1 MESTVITLAL
11 GAAFFW
17 ASAQVIGKIA
27 LRDLNATT
35 FNAIRFST
43 VALVLTPLMFVGG
56 LGPIGME
63 TAVLAILSGV
73 LGFLVGN
80 QVYFHC
86 LKKAPAHRVIPI
98 GNSTPVWTV
107 LLAPLLIGEQITA
120 VLPFSVALVVAGA
133 FLLIP
138 KREDRNYWKLAA
150 PLALG
155 AAVIFGLNEVMRK
168 SAINIGANFLVFLW
182 ISVVT
187 VAVALNLM
195 VCLTGAWKG
204 QRFNR
209 TSVGLS
215 VASGISAHLVGNAC
229 YLFALGMA
237 KVTALAPFTSA
248 LIPFGFIMSILIIR
262 ERPTRKSVAGMV
274 VIFLGVAL
282 AAL

>member
-1 MESTVITLAL
+1 
-11 GAAFFW
+11 
-17 ASAQVIGKIA
+17 
-27 LRDLNATT
+27 
-35 FNAIRFST
+35 
-43 VALVLTPLMFVGG
+43 
-56 LGPIGME
+56 
-63 TAVLAILSGV
+63 
-73 LGFLVGN
+73 
-80 QVYFHC
+80 
-86 LKKAPAHRVIPI
+86 
-98 GNSTPVWTV
+98 
-107 LLAPLLIGEQITA
+107 
-120 VLPFSVALVVAGA
+120 LVVAGA
-133 FLLIP
+133 FLLVP
-138 KREDRNYWKLAA
+138 KREDRNYWKPAA

-215 VASGISAHLVGNAC
+215 ITSGISAHLVGNAC

-248 LIPFGFIMSILIIR
+248 LIPFGFIMSIFVIR
-262 ERPTRKSVAGMV
+262 ERPTRKSVAGMF